1 MKFIHP
7 LVEFLARKSV
17 FRPLILI
24 TSILLIVWMMPREG
38 GFNYQFEIGKPW
50 KYGLL
55 TAPYDFPVY
64 KDAASVRLE
73 QDSLMRYHRPYLAA
87 DEKIGAEAVRQLRR
101 DCAEQLSS
109 RLPYAFWVYL
119 ERALTRIYEKGIID
133 GEVYH
138 RLQNQHVSEV
148 MIMHGQT
155 AVPTSLKSL
164 YTLKS
169 AYQELMQRD
178 TLHFSEAIFRQCDL
192 GAYLQPSLKYDSLK
206 STSAKEE
213 LLASA
218 FYAIGIEQA
227 GQKIVD
233 RGEIVD
239 KSTFLILESFR
250 QASVKHTGRNNEQ
263 FVILGGQLVFV
274 SLLLAAFVAYLLIY
288 RPDYMKRRSR
298 MLLIFSLI
306 TLFSVLSSLLVGR
319 NLINVYV
326 IPFAMLPI
334 ILHVLLDSRTAFLA
348 HVTTVLI
355 CSISLHYPHEFILLQ
370 LLTGMA
376 AIYSLRELSQRSQ
389 LYRVAVMVLLTYSF
403 LNISLE
409 LMQQNEIAS
418 LNLNMYLNFLING
431 ALLLFTYPLL
441 FVLEKLFCFTSNV
454 TLLELSNTNTPLLR
468 RLSEEAPGTFNHSI
482 QVSNLVAAAAA
493 KIGANAQLART
504 GALYHDIG
512 KIDNPMFFTENQ
524 GNVNPHKQL
533 SYEQSAKIVINHVSE
548 GLCLAD
554 KYTLPQSIK
563 DFIST
568 HHGLGVARYFLI
580 SWMNEN
586 EGHDP
591 DLQSFSYPGP
601 NPRTKET
608 ALLMMADAVEAAS
621 RSLDDYSDES
631 IINLV
636 NKIIDS
642 QVEEG
647 FFNECDLTFRDI
659 FNVKIVFSDKL
670 KSMYHPRVSYPQRVN

>member
-7 LVEFLARKSV
+7 LVDFLARKWV
-17 FRPLILI
+17 FRPLILVV
-24 TSILLIVWMMPREG
+24 SLLLIVWMMPREG

-64 KDAASVRLE
+64 KDPATVRLE

-87 DEKIGAEAVRQLRR
+87 DEKVGTEAVRQLRR
-101 DCAEQLSS
+101 DCADQLSS
-109 RLPYAFWVYL
+109 RLPYAFWAYL
-119 ERALTRIYEKGIID
+119 EQALTRIYAKGIID
-133 GEVYH
+133 SEIYH
-138 RLQNQHVSEV
+138 RLQSQHISEV
-148 MIMHGQT
+148 MIMHGQIAT
-155 AVPTSLKSL
+155 PTSLKSL
-164 YTLKS
+164 YTLKT
-169 AYQELMQRD
+169 AYQELMQQD
-178 TLHFSEAIFRQCDL
+178 TLHFSYAILRQFDL
-192 GAYLQPSLKYDSLK
+192 GVYLQPSLKYDSLK

-218 FYAIGIEQA
+218 SYAIGIEQT
-227 GQKIVD
+227 GQKIID

-239 KSTFLILESFR
+239 KPTFLILESFR
-250 QASVKHTGRNNEQ
+250 QASVKHIGRNNEQ
-263 FVILGGQLVFV
+263 FVILGGQLIFV
-274 SLLLAAFVAYLLIY
+274 SLLLAALVTYLLIY

-306 TLFSVLSSLLVGR
+306 TLFSVLSSLLVGQ

-348 HVTTVLI
+348 HVTAVLI

-370 LLTGMA
+370 LLTGMV

-403 LNISLE
+403 LNLSLE

-418 LNLNMYLNFLING
+418 LNLNMYFNFLING
-431 ALLLFTYPLL
+431 VLLLFTYPLL
-441 FVLEKLFCFTSNV
+441 FAMEKLFCFTSNV

-482 QVSNLVAAAAA
+482 QVSNLVAAAAT

-533 SYEQSAKIVINHVSE
+533 SYEQSAKIVINHVSN
-548 GLCLAD
+548 GLFLAE
-554 KYTLPQSIK
+554 KYALPQSIR

-586 EGHDP
+586 EGHEP
-591 DLQSFSYPGP
+591 DLQLFSYPGP
-601 NPRTKET
+601 NPKTKET
-608 ALLMMADAVEAAS
+608 ALLMMADAVEASS
-621 RSLDDYSDES
+621 RSLDNYSDES
-631 IINLV
+631 ITNLV

-642 QVEEG
+642 QVEES
-647 FFNECDLTFRDI
+647 FFNECDLTFKEI
-659 FNVKIVFSDKL
+659 QNVKIVFSDKL
-670 KSMYHPRVSYPQRVN
+670 KSMYHVRVSYPQRTT